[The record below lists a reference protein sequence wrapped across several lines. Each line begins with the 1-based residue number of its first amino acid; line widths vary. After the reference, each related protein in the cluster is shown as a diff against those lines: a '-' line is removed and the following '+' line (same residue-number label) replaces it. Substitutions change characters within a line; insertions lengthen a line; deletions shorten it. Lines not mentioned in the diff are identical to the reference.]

1 MNYQLINCYDDQN
14 HAKIEPFLPHRQMGC
29 AQVLTL
35 SRNMPSNH
43 RHQIIC
49 GIKEL
54 LFYPANSWLSLK
66 PPFNLTSS
74 LLQIRIRESEIWSA
88 KPLVWISTIIS
99 SPVIWNSC
107 LMLARH
113 SPPAA
118 CRIIWQNTQTPWR
131 RLVVALHQRF
141 SGV

>member
-1 MNYQLINCYDDQN
+1 MIKKSC
-14 HAKIEPFLPHRQMGC
+14 EGRTFLDSPKMGG
-29 AQVLTL
+29 AQVLTPIC
-35 SRNMPSNH
+35 NMPSNH
-43 RHQIIC
+43 SHQIIC

-54 LFYPANSWLSLK
+54 LFYPANSWQSLK

-74 LLQIRIRESEIWSA
+74 LLQIRIRESELWSA
-88 KPLVWISTIIS
+88 KPLVWISRMIS

-118 CRIIWQNTQTPWR
+118 FRIIWQNTQTPWR